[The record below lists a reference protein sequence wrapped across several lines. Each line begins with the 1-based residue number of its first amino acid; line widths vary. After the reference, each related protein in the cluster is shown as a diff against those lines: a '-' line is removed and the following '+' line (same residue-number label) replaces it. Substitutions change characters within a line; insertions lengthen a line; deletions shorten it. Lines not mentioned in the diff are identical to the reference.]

1 MREKNEKKI
10 VSDVRGN
17 KWNEKNFQKI
27 SNSKIK
33 ILIRE
38 HDLCIDYISSRDY
51 HLGAVQTKK
60 VKGWKIKIMCN

>member
-10 VSDVRGN
+10 ISDVRGN
-17 KWNEKNFQKI
+17 KWNEKNFQKN

-38 HDLCIDYISSRDY
+38 HDLCIDYKFQRLSFRCS
-51 HLGAVQTKK
+51 TNKK
-60 VKGWKIKIMCN
+60 GKRLED